1 MPPAPSTD
9 EFEVDVVSLQ
19 SWRNSG
25 EPLRLID
32 CREEDEFA
40 FNRIDGAELIPLS
53 RFAEEAPTRVPTCGE
68 VPDAAPVVVYCHH
81 GMRSLQ
87 ATHFLRR
94 HGVEKC
100 WSLAGG
106 IDAWS
111 REIDPEVPRY

>member
-1 MPPAPSTD
+1 MQPSTD
-9 EFEVDVVSLQ
+9 EFEIDVAALQ
-19 SWRNSG
+19 AWRDSG
-25 EPLRLID
+25 QPLRLID

-40 FNRIDGAELIPLS
+40 FNRIEGGELIPLS
-53 RFAEEAPTRVPTCGE
+53 RFAAEAPAKLPPSTALGD
-68 VPDAAPVVVYCHH
+68 DAAPVVIYCHH

-111 REIDPEVPRY
+111 LQIDCEVPRY

>member
-1 MPPAPSTD
+1 MQPHPSTD
-9 EFEVDVVSLQ
+9 EFEIDVVGLHA
-19 SWRNSG
+19 WRESG

-32 CREEDEFA
+32 CREDDEFA
-40 FNRIDGAELIPLS
+40 FNRIEGAELIPLS
-53 RFAEEAPTRVPTCGE
+53 RFAEEAAAKLPPTAD
-68 VPDAAPVVVYCHH
+68 VPDAAPVVIYCHH

-106 IDAWS
+106 IEAWS
-111 REIDPEVPRY
+111 QEIDPAVPRY